1 MLLSVVIPV
10 WNRADVIV
18 RCINSVLAQE
28 LHDLELIV
36 VDNGSTDATASTVA
50 AIDDPRMRLLTL
62 ESNVG
67 ASAARN
73 AGLAVASGTY
83 VAFLD
88 SDDAFGPRWSQ
99 VVTHA
104 VAMDAAVVTCGFAM
118 LDQYGQWRYDQACQD
133 MGPALFHLVG
143 PFQAGT
149 FVANT
154 ALMLACGGYSTELRY
169 SENTELALRLSKHC
183 HDQSL
188 MTSHV
193 DQPLLQWFHNPEH
206 LYLAQTRMRSTK
218 FLLSRHYDQLAR
230 DRPQLLSY
238 HAQLGVWNARCGDLV
253 GARQQFRAALK
264 TDWRAW
270 RNLARFAIATNRYT
284 AGRVWPRTAASG

>member
-193 DQPLLQWFHNPEH
+193 TSRYCSGFII
-206 LYLAQTRMRSTK
+206 
-218 FLLSRHYDQLAR
+218 LSISIWPKPGCAR
-230 DRPQLLSY
+230 PNFSSRDITTNSP
-238 HAQLGVWNARCGDLV
+238 
-253 GARQQFRAALK
+253 
-264 TDWRAW
+264 
-270 RNLARFAIATNRYT
+270 AIAPSCCPITRSSGYGMP
-284 AGRVWPRTAASG
+284 AVAIWLGPVSSFGRR